1 MAQETIVLVS
11 NLSDK
16 FVTAQDDINNNFNEL
31 YAGSPPT
38 LTGNALKYL
47 RVNAGETAT
56 EWVSSSASVAWGAI
70 TGTLSSQTDLQSAL
84 DAKVPYTGA
93 TADVDLDPFSLNAKS
108 LHVKGTAGAGHLGL
122 KHQSANITAS
132 ASESSIG
139 ANVSGDPVWKNDG
152 NPLQNIMLENAA
164 ITGATKTKITY
175 DSKGLVTSGSDA
187 AFTDLSDVPANY
199 TGAGLKLVRVNATPN
214 ALEFVT
220 ADKTLVGLS
229 NVANVDTTTTA
240 NITDSTNKRFITDAQ
255 QTVLGNTSGT
265 NTGDQTSIVGITGT
279 KAQFDTAVTDGNIL
293 YVGDVT
299 QYTDEMAQD
308 AVGAMVDTTLVYTDA
323 TPLLSRAALTGA
335 ITASAGSNTTSLGS
349 FTTSQLN
356 TALSDNDVATLAG
369 AESLT
374 NKKLGSLTTNG
385 FVKTSGSDGT
395 LSVDTGAYLLNTTTS
410 NVGTSPTA
418 NGTTTVTHGLGRIPQ
433 IIRIYGY
440 GTFTSNAAATPTTSS
455 IGLYCSSGN
464 RCVYQGYSTTS
475 ITTSQAAAT
484 STTFAI
490 RLDTGVNNFI
500 TGVIQNVGATTFDI
514 VWTETGTATAQV
526 YMWEAQ

>member
-70 TGTLSSQTDLQSAL
+70 TGTLSSQTDLQSEL
-84 DAKVPYTGA
+84 DAKVT
-93 TADVDLDPFSLNAKS
+93 
-108 LHVKGTAGAGHLGL
+108 
-122 KHQSANITAS
+122 
-132 ASESSIG
+132 
-139 ANVSGDPVWKNDG
+139 
-152 NPLQNIMLENAA
+152 ENAA

-279 KAQFDTAVTDGNIL
+279 MAQFDTACSDGNFLFVGDQPSLSSANAFVTATTTINSATYIDITGASITLAPGKWLIIAQVVGAFPNAIIQMFVAITDGSNNVISE
-293 YVGDVT
+293 V
-299 QYTDEMAQD
+299 AQ
-308 AVGAMVDTTLVYTDA
+308 
-323 TPLLSRAALTGA
+323 SRPASG
-335 ITASAGSNTTSLGS
+335 TASLNSPMSCNLTAFVSPAISTTYKLRGARGLTTHTGSWTVYDGNGV
-349 FTTSQLN
+349 N
-356 TALSDNDVATLAG
+356 TANHATNNSD
-369 AESLT
+369 
-374 NKKLGSLTTNG
+374 K
-385 FVKTSGSDGT
+385 GT
-395 LSVDTGAYLLNTTTS
+395 G
-410 NVGTSPTA
+410 
-418 NGTTTVTHGLGRIPQ
+418 I
-433 IIRIYGY
+433 
-440 GTFTSNAAATPTTSS
+440 
-455 IGLYCSSGN
+455 
-464 RCVYQGYSTTS
+464 
-475 ITTSQAAAT
+475 
-484 STTFAI
+484 FAI
-490 RLDTGVNNFI
+490 RI
-500 TGVIQNVGATTFDI
+500 A
-514 VWTETGTATAQV
+514 
-526 YMWEAQ
+526 